1 MPKLVASA
9 VVIAVLIALAIS
21 LNPGP
26 EEHRA
31 KIREVV
37 AQRSPVA
44 GLLGLGALTAF
55 TSTYHPL
62 VVASYTTANGR
73 TLSIGAFGA
82 VLVLDS
88 AAPD

>member
-9 VVIAVLIALAIS
+9 VVIAVLIALAVA
-21 LNPGP
+21 LNPSP

-37 AQRSPVA
+37 SQRSPVA

-82 VLVLDS
+82 VFVLDS

>member
-9 VVIAVLIALAIS
+9 VVIAVLIALAVS
-21 LNPGP
+21 LNPSP

-37 AQRSPVA
+37 SQRSPVA

-82 VLVLDS
+82 VFVLDS
-88 AAPD
+88 AAQD

>member
-1 MPKLVASA
+1 MPKMLASA
-9 VVIAVLIALAIS
+9 VVIGTLVALAVA

-26 EEHRA
+26 EAHRE

-44 GLLGLGALTAF
+44 GLFGLGALTAF

-62 VVASYTTANGR
+62 AVASYTTANGR
-73 TLSIGAFGA
+73 TLSIGAFGT
-82 VLVLDS
+82 VFVLDP
-88 AAPD
+88 ATPD

>member
-9 VVIAVLIALAIS
+9 VVIAVLVALAVS

-37 AQRSPVA
+37 VQRSPVA

-62 VVASYTTANGR
+62 VVASYTTVNGR

-82 VLVLDS
+82 VFVLDS
-88 AAPD
+88 ATPD

>member
-1 MPKLVASA
+1 MPKPVVSA
-9 VVIAVLIALAIS
+9 VVIAALIALAVA

-26 EEHRA
+26 EVHRE

-62 VVASYTTANGR
+62 VVASYTKANGR

-82 VLVLDS
+82 VFVLDP
-88 AAPD
+88 ATPD